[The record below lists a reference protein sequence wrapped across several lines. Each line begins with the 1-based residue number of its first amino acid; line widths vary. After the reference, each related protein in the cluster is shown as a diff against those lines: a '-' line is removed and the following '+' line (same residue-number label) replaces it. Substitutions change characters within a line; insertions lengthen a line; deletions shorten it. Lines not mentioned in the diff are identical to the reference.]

1 MSTMD
6 GGLFTGP
13 TPNAFLKKKKKPK
26 GCLLAFLLLLLI
38 IPGIIYLLMNKGKS
52 TLMIEV
58 TQKGDVTIATTGL
71 SLFDIQELESY

>member
-1 MSTMD
+1 
-6 GGLFTGP
+6 
-13 TPNAFLKKKKKPK
+13 
-26 GCLLAFLLLLLI
+26 
-38 IPGIIYLLMNKGKS
+38 MNKGKS